1 MCGLFTTTDRND
13 ADDNNDNNVDRSHSL
28 TLDFDLML
36 QRKREVNRRYRRKT
50 GIDVINDNDAI
61 AKMIA
66 DMHQAARDDTTRIT
80 KGIWQSGH
88 RVGSFLKPSLL
99 IILQTVQGSKK
110 IHPRGRSQIPLCFFK
125 KGFQILPEKLKKL
138 ISPYLLSVQKCH
150 PHSSDHNCKRLV

>member
-110 IHPRGRSQIPLCFFK
+110 SILVVEVRFHCAFSRKDFKFYLRS
-125 KGFQILPEKLKKL
+125 LK
-138 ISPYLLSVQKCH
+138 S
-150 PHSSDHNCKRLV
+150 